1 MAGHS
6 KWANIKHRKAAADA
20 KKGKLFTKLAREIE
34 TAARLG
40 GSGDPTVN
48 FMLRMALEK
57 ARQANMPKENIER
70 AIKRGT
76 GELQGEALE
85 EVWYEGYGP
94 GGAALMIKCLTD
106 NRNRA
111 VGEVRATLRKHGGT
125 LGESGSVAWQFEE
138 KGLILIPLNG
148 QDAEELMLQAIDAGA
163 EDVDEDNNYL
173 EVVTARADLQ
183 KVREALD
190 AQQVRIESAELKMIP
205 KTYIEL
211 DRETQFAVARLIEAL
226 EELDDVQAVFTN
238 VQFSDDVLEQLA
250 A

>member
-6 KWANIKHRKAAADA
+6 KWANIKHRKAAVDA

-40 GSGDPTVN
+40 GGDPSVN
-48 FMLRMALEK
+48 FTLRMVLEK
-57 ARQANMPKENIER
+57 AKQANMPKENIER

-111 VGEVRATLRKHGGT
+111 VGEVRSTLRKHGGS
-125 LGESGSVAWQFEE
+125 LGEGGSVAWQFEE
-138 KGLILIPLNG
+138 KGIILIPLNG

-173 EVVTARADLQ
+173 EVVTGRADLQ

-190 AQQVRIESAELKMIP
+190 AQQVHIESAELKMIP
-205 KTYIEL
+205 KTYLDL
-211 DRETQFAVARLIEAL
+211 DRETQLSVAKLIEAL
-226 EELDDVQAVFTN
+226 EDLDDVQAVYTN
-238 VQFSDDVLEQLA
+238 VRFSDEVLEQLA